1 METVINVDIQNPL
14 ALTLEQLQRA
24 RFNGKFQLS
33 IERLNPLHSK
43 HLEESKSFVSK
54 KEAIHW
60 AQGGYEQVPKYI
72 LIIKAKEVIY

>member
-14 ALTLEQLQRA
+14 ALTLGELQRA
-24 RFNGKFQLS
+24 RFNGKFQ
-33 IERLNPLHSK
+33 INVQRLNPLHSK
-43 HLEESKSFVSK
+43 HFEETKSFVSK

-60 AQGGYEQVPKYI
+60 AQGGYEPVPKYI